1 MALPPHFLDE
11 LRART
16 PLPAVV
22 GRRVRLARSGRQ
34 WKGCCPFHGEKT
46 PSFYVYDD
54 HYHCFGCG
62 AHGDAIGFVMQS
74 QGAGFMEAVEQLA
87 AEAGL
92 EVPQPSP
99 EAAEADRR
107 RHDLTSVLE
116 AAQAAYQRRLH
127 LPEGRAALDYL
138 RGRGLTEATIGRFG
152 LGWSGD
158 GRGGLLA
165 ELKRDG
171 IEPDLLAEA
180 GLLRGGEDGGRVGEL
195 FFNRVTF
202 PIRDR
207 RGRVISFGGR
217 TLGDGQPKY
226 LNGPETVLFSKR
238 RTLYALDLARGARGA
253 EVVVV
258 EGYMD
263 VIALH
268 QAGFAGAVAPLGTAL
283 TEEQLEELWRLTP
296 APVLCFD
303 GDAAG
308 ARAAARS
315 ADLALPLLAPDRTLR
330 IAALPQGEDPDT
342 LVRRQGAA
350 SFQAVLDAARPLA
363 EALYDLLREAGGER
377 TPEQRAAFRTRLEA
391 AARRI
396 PDRALAG
403 EYRAALLD
411 RYFAGRAAQRRPG
424 QWRPGERSSG
434 ERSSGERRPG
444 EYHPAQPR
452 ATASRAAPRLM
463 PSAGRSDAERM
474 RVLTAILLRHPNLL
488 ADVEHAYA
496 ALTLLPPLD
505 RLRDAVLAWARGG
518 AEGGPV
524 GGSQATRGATFNAAF
539 DAAFDGAPDGTQ
551 DETHAPGVLD
561 SAALMSHL
569 RASGMAAEAEQAL
582 AAVPVPLPSCASP
595 AAMPAEAEAGW
606 WHIFG
611 FLNVERLRE
620 EVELARAACSQDM
633 TQQTER
639 RLVAMAEAL
648 QKVLSGEPD
657 GIDLAA

>member
-1 MALPPHFLDE
+1 MALPPQFLDE

-16 PLPAVV
+16 PLSAVI

-87 AEAGL
+87 SEAGL
-92 EVPQPSP
+92 EVPKPSP
-99 EAAEADRR
+99 EAAEAERKW
-107 RHDLTSVLE
+107 HDLVSVLE
-116 AAQAAYQRRLH
+116 AATTAYQRRLH

-138 RGRGLTEATIGRFG
+138 RGRGLTDETIRHFG
-152 LGWSGD
+152 LGWSGE
-158 GRGGLLA
+158 GRGALVV
-165 ELKRDG
+165 ELKREG
-171 IEPDLLAEA
+171 IEPDLLTEA
-180 GLLRGGEDGGRVGEL
+180 GLLRGGDDGGRDGGGRVSEL
-195 FFNRVTF
+195 FFNRVIF

-226 LNGPETVLFSKR
+226 LNGPETALFSKR
-238 RTLYALDLARGARGA
+238 RNLYALDLARAARGA
-253 EVVVV
+253 SIVVV

-268 QAGFAGAVAPLGTAL
+268 QAGFGGAVAPLGTAL

-308 ARAAARS
+308 ARAVARS

-330 IAALPQGEDPDT
+330 IAALPQGDDPDT
-342 LVRRQGAA
+342 MVRRQGI
-350 SFQAVLDAARPLA
+350 SGFQAVLDAARPLA

-377 TPEQRAAFRTRLEA
+377 TPEQRAAFRTRLDA

-396 PDRALAG
+396 PDRALSE
-403 EYRAALLD
+403 EYRRELQNRFFD
-411 RYFAGRAAQRRPG
+411 GQRKGRPG
-424 QWRPGERSSG
+424 PWRPGSQRFGQQRLG
-434 ERSSGERRPG
+434 EQRLGPQRPT
-444 EYHPAQPR
+444 
-452 ATASRAAPRLM
+452 ATRTAPRPV
-463 PSAGRSDAERM
+463 PSADRTIIERT

-488 ADVEHAYA
+488 HDVEHAYA
-496 ALTLLPPLD
+496 ALGLPPPLD
-505 RLRDAVLAWARGG
+505 RLRHALLDWAH
-518 AEGGPV
+518 
-524 GGSQATRGATFNAAF
+524 
-539 DAAFDGAPDGTQ
+539 DGAPEGAQTAD
-551 DETHAPGVLD
+551 VLD

-569 RASGMAAEAEQAL
+569 TVSGMAAEAEQAL

-595 AAMPAEAEAGW
+595 DVMPAEAEAGW

-611 FLNVERLRE
+611 FLNVDRLRE
-620 EVELARAACSQDM
+620 ELELARVECSRDLNQ
-633 TQQTER
+633 TTER

-648 QKVLSGEPD
+648 RRVLSGEPD